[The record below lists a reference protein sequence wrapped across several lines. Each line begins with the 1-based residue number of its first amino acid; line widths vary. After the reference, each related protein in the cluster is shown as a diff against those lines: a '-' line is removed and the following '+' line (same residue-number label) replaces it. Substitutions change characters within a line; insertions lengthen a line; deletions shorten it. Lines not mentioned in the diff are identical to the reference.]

1 MLNSLFSAEITDYVG
16 LRYASVSVSAAK
28 ADEKVLNELDKFLT
42 KAEVTD
48 KQLTEE
54 ILTDFIATLTGKSKT
69 AGRLPFPWNEIRH
82 TLYNPAS
89 ISLVFGS
96 IETCKYRPAG

>member
-42 KAEVTD
+42 KAENMLISNL
-48 KQLTEE
+48 KSWSCRE
-54 ILTDFIATLTGKSKT
+54 IIKFIPYSTKK
-69 AGRLPFPWNEIRH
+69 
-82 TLYNPAS
+82 
-89 ISLVFGS
+89 
-96 IETCKYRPAG
+96 

>member
-48 KQLTEE
+48 KQLKEE
-54 ILTDFIATLTGKSKT
+54 ILTDFIATLTGNDIVNNSWQISSKGLKDY
-69 AGRLPFPWNEIRH
+69 AALFR
-82 TLYNPAS
+82 AS
-89 ISLVFGS
+89 
-96 IETCKYRPAG
+96 

>member
-54 ILTDFIATLTGKSKT
+54 ILTDFIATLTEVLQIILMPLDT
-69 AGRLPFPWNEIRH
+69 RFLFQMCRL
-82 TLYNPAS
+82 
-89 ISLVFGS
+89 
-96 IETCKYRPAG
+96 